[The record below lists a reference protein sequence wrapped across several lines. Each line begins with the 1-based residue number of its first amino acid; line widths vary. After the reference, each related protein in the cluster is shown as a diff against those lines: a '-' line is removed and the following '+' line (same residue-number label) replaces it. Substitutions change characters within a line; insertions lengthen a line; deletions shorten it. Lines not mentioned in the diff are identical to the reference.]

1 MSPQALRFAQGR
13 ILGET
18 NSSWYVGDITPE
30 NEIRVMECISKLDT
44 HEIKSPYREDIRP
57 DRDGEEY
64 VRSVKISHR
73 REPDGKYAELIRIIQ
88 RPTVTAIG
96 STLHRLEVGA
106 YTMCFILEL
115 RLLSG
120 SSRYLQSTVPFR
132 TGAQG
137 M

>member
-57 DRDGEEY
+57 DGEEY

-73 REPDGKYAELIRIIQ
+73 REPDGKYAELIRILHEVVHTEANI
-88 RPTVTAIG
+88 AE
-96 STLHRLEVGA
+96 TL
-106 YTMCFILEL
+106 
-115 RLLSG
+115 S
-120 SSRYLQSTVPFR
+120 
-132 TGAQG
+132 
-137 M
+137 